1 MAWRG
6 LSAQGFHTVPK
17 DGLQGSVP
25 GWESVWT
32 TGNRREVSIPPSCHP
47 LRSACTWMGSP
58 SPVHGSVLSPSP
70 INGQSLPLQ
79 PLVTSDG
86 HFSLYGFSYSG
97 L

>member
-1 MAWRG
+1 MLRG
-6 LSAQGFHTVPK
+6 FTRFPRMFSKEAFLGGSLC
-17 DGLQGSVP
+17 GLQEIGVKFP
-25 GWESVWT
+25 FLPHV
-32 TGNRREVSIPPSCHP
+32 IPS
-47 LRSACTWMGSP
+47 RSACTCMGSP